1 MARQLGDQRH
11 IGLHAVQDQ
20 RVDGLQ
26 IRLQVDCQAVQ
37 GVFRR
42 PPMCFVK
49 KRQDHG
55 AVIAKKTVVYEERM
69 NKHNTEVIET
79 TLLRG
84 RVKLLQPKVGF
95 HASIDSVLLA
105 AAVPVKDRYKV
116 LDVGCGVGSVGL
128 CVAARNKT
136 ITLTGIDVQPEL
148 VDLACQNA
156 VLNDLDAQFFA
167 GNIKGEKHTDD
178 NAFNVVVMNPPYL
191 EGGAHTPSP
200 EKIKATSHGE
210 GASGATLTDWIKYAH
225 RKLKQG
231 GHLVMIHRADRLDH
245 VIMELEKKR
254 WFGSLVVYPLWS
266 HAGEDAKRVII
277 QARKER
283 YAPIVLKPGMVIH
296 EKNGQYTGT
305 AHSILSD
312 AEAIIL

>member
-1 MARQLGDQRH
+1 M
-11 IGLHAVQDQ
+11 
-20 RVDGLQ
+20 
-26 IRLQVDCQAVQ
+26 
-37 GVFRR
+37 
-42 PPMCFVK
+42 
-49 KRQDHG
+49 
-55 AVIAKKTVVYEERM
+55 
-69 NKHNTEVIET
+69 EVIET

-84 RVKLLQPKVGF
+84 RVKLLQPKQGF
-95 HASIDSVLLA
+95 HASIDSVFLA

-128 CVAARNKT
+128 CVLARNKT
-136 ITLTGIDVQPEL
+136 VSLTGIDVQPEL
-148 VDLACQNA
+148 VDLARQNA
-156 VLNDLDAQFFA
+156 VLNDVDAQFFA
-167 GNIKGEKHTDD
+167 GNIKTEKHTDD

-191 EGGAHTPSP
+191 EGGTHTPSP

-210 GASGATLTDWIKYAH
+210 GASGASLIDWIKYAH

-231 GHLVMIHRADRLDH
+231 GHLVMIHRADRMDH
-245 VIMELEKKR
+245 VIVELEKKR

-266 HAGEDAKRVII
+266 RAGDDAKRVII

-283 YAPIVLKPGMVIH
+283 YAPIVLKPGMIIH

-312 AEAIIL
+312 AEAIILR